1 MAKLSRPERQFTFTN
16 GATESAE
23 IDISDLQ
30 DARLGIV
37 GIKMGA
43 SWTANTG
50 RLQYNDGSGWMD
62 IYDEYGSVL
71 SFVIGGASRYIALR
85 PALYAMLEGRIR
97 VALNSATGGARVASL
112 IMRPV

>member
-1 MAKLSRPERQFTFTN
+1 MAKLARPERQFTFTN

-37 GIKMGA
+37 GIKLGP
-43 SWTANTG
+43 SWAATTG
-50 RLQYNDGSGWMD
+50 RLQYNDGTGWMD
-62 IYDEYGSVL
+62 IYDEYGTL
-71 SFVIGGASRYIALR
+71 MTFVIGGASRYIALR

-97 VALNSATGGARVASL
+97 LVLNTATAGARVASL